1 MKTKNNIDP
10 YEFEKNEFSAGFKFK
25 MAMVVLGMI
34 GLIILFAMVV
44 ASGFISVCAATK

>member
-10 YEFEKNEFSAGFKFK
+10 YEFEKMAFSVGFKFK

-34 GLIILFAMVV
+34 GLTILFAMVV